1 MKIKN
6 YFKTIVMCLALTLCF
21 GALAISSQN
30 TEVAHAQGLG
40 PATSSILFSGAESGT
55 NYNISKDESSAT
67 FKVLVNDTAQ
77 STAQEGQ
84 EVKLTEIK
92 GKKQGFT
99 NEVDKAYYVDSS
111 EVRTDIDTTSLT
123 FVMPADNITIHVT
136 TKEKLVTV
144 NVPKDAIIKVV
155 GENIPGN
162 PKPKMYDE
170 KDYIVLGEGEHKLGV
185 LKIIKFFDT
194 AEENTTV
201 NYTIVELGN
210 HKPATG
216 TEELGFWLYYSSWGV
231 ENYTITAEIE
241 TIKYKLFIQQD
252 EGVTVTATNGKDSYS
267 NDNYVPKN
275 IDLTLNLEIE
285 TGYQINEILLN
296 GAPLAKTGENYVFN
310 MGEQDNTIAVSTK
323 KLEFKITIPTEVT
336 VKRGEEILTNDSTIY
351 YGDELEITYESP
363 EQNSTTVAVNGAT
376 VLSGAKVT
384 VTEDVSITYNSIQVK
399 FQVLFEDTEDY
410 TISVLN
416 GETPVVSG
424 AYLPENTP
432 LTIQVTPTTGRN
444 LLNIQINNVETD
456 LSTPYSMPLENIT
469 ITAQTEMINY
479 TISKADTQNGTF
491 EVYATAHYMD
501 EVTVNATANTGYEL
515 ARMYYKVAGSEA
527 ENIITNNKFSM
538 PANNVTV
545 YVKFVKI
552 DYTLSKT
559 EENCSITLGKMT
571 ANFGDEITVAVAPSA
586 GYKVTKTYYILAGTT
601 EQVEII
607 DGKFTMPAG
616 NVTVATETAKVDY
629 TLSKTE
635 ENCSITLGKMTANF
649 GDEIT
654 VAVAPS
660 AGYKV
665 TKTYYILAGT
675 TEQVEIIDGKFTM
688 PAGNVTVATETAMI
702 DYTITTN
709 VTAGGTANATNT
721 AHYMDEVTVSVTA
734 NTGYQLARMY
744 YKVADSEVENIIT
757 NNKFSMPANNVTVY
771 VEFVKIDYTLTID
784 SNVKVVRNGVQLTN
798 ADKVQIG
805 DVLTLTYST
814 PGHYR
819 TLVKANATPRASGET
834 YIVSAED
841 VVISYSKTQFEWQV
855 IFADGEHYTIS
866 VKTNGTPIES
876 GTWLE
881 KDVELELVI
890 SLAEGYDLTE
900 VKVNGIVVEPI
911 DNKILT
917 IAHNITISATAEKK
931 EVTISDENQ
940 DTIVIGERESLS
952 NSELE
957 IVIIEETTEDYA
969 KVKSQIKNVKDLKAF
984 NVKLVN
990 KTTKEETIL
999 AKNIKV
1005 MLALP
1010 ENFNPD
1016 MSKLYRVRDALINQE
1031 YTLETVNGKTYAVFE
1046 TNTLGSFA
1054 FAETKEPVYEDN
1066 WLWILIV
1073 VAISLSLIGTIVTI
1087 FIKRAKRKKIAK
1099 WKTYKNG

>member
-40 PATSSILFSGAESGT
+40 TTTSSILFSGAESGT

-210 HKPATG
+210 HKPTTG

-296 GAPLAKTGENYVFN
+296 GAPLAKTGENYVFS

-363 EQNSTTVAVNGAT
+363 EQNSTTVAVNGAA

-384 VTEDVSITYNSIQVK
+384 VTEDVNITYNSIQVK

-456 LSTPYSMPLENIT
+456 LSTPYSMPLKNIT
-469 ITAQTEMINY
+469 ITAKTEMTNY

-491 EVYATAHYMD
+491 EVNATAHYMD
-501 EVTVNATANTGYEL
+501 EVTVNATANTGY
-515 ARMYYKVAGSEA
+515 
-527 ENIITNNKFSM
+527 
-538 PANNVTV
+538 
-545 YVKFVKI
+545 
-552 DYTLSKT
+552 
-559 EENCSITLGKMT
+559 
-571 ANFGDEITVAVAPSA
+571 
-586 GYKVTKTYYILAGTT
+586 
-601 EQVEII
+601 
-607 DGKFTMPAG
+607 
-616 NVTVATETAKVDY
+616 
-629 TLSKTE
+629 
-635 ENCSITLGKMTANF
+635 
-649 GDEIT
+649 
-654 VAVAPS
+654 
-660 AGYKV
+660 
-665 TKTYYILAGT
+665 
-675 TEQVEIIDGKFTM
+675 
-688 PAGNVTVATETAMI
+688 
-702 DYTITTN
+702 
-709 VTAGGTANATNT
+709 
-721 AHYMDEVTVSVTA
+721 
-734 NTGYQLARMY
+734 QLARMY
-744 YKVADSEVENIIT
+744 YKVADNDAENIIT

-771 VEFVKIDYTLTID
+771 VEFAKIDYTLTID

-798 ADKVQIG
+798 ADMVQIG
-805 DVLTLTYST
+805 DALTITFST
-814 PGHYR
+814 QEHFKVE
-819 TLVKANATPRASGET
+819 VKANGTPKTSGEAFVVGAENVEITYAKEQIEWQVNFASGENYT
-834 YIVSAED
+834 TIVKVNNA
-841 VVISYSKTQFEWQV
+841 Q
-855 IFADGEHYTIS
+855 
-866 VKTNGTPIES
+866 IES
-876 GTWLE
+876 GTWLGQNE
-881 KDVELELVI
+881 MIEILITPADE
-890 SLAEGYDLTE
+890 YDLTE
-900 VKVNGIVVEPI
+900 IKVNDENALLV
-911 DNKILT
+911 DNKFSMP
-917 IAHNITISATAEKK
+917 AKDITISAVVKMKTLTVA
-931 EVTISDENQ
+931 DEGQNA
-940 DTIVIGERESLS
+940 IIIGERET
-952 NSELE
+952 LE
-957 IVIIEETTEDYA
+957 DSKIEVEAIEETTDRYA
-969 KVKSQIKNVKDLKAF
+969 EIQSKINNLKSLKAF
-984 NVKLVN
+984 NIKLIS
-990 KTTKEETIL
+990 TTTNEEISLTQESKIL
-999 AKNIKV
+999 
-1005 MLALP
+1005 LALP
-1010 ENFNPD
+1010 ENFD
-1016 MSKLYRVRDALINQE
+1016 QQLGSLYRIDTELTKQE
-1031 YTLETVNGKTYAVFE
+1031 YTTETIDGKIYAVFMS
-1046 TNTLGSFA
+1046 NSLGTFA
-1054 FAETKEPVYEDN
+1054 FVGTQTPAQEGNNTWV
-1066 WLWILIV
+1066 IVLIV
-1073 VAISLSLIGTIVTI
+1073 FAPTVVALASLAVAKG
-1087 FIKRAKRKKIAK
+1087 IKKVKVLKKEREIETRESK
-1099 WKTYKNG
+1099 YSKFNKN

>member
-1 MKIKN
+1 MEEKMKIKN

-40 PATSSILFSGAESGT
+40 TATSSILFSGAESGT

-170 KDYIVLGEGEHKLGV
+170 KDHIVLGEGEHKLGV

-210 HKPATG
+210 HKPTTG

-323 KLEFKITIPTEVT
+323 KLEFKIAIPTEVT

-363 EQNSTTVAVNGAT
+363 EQNSTTIAVNGAT

-384 VTEDVSITYNSIQVK
+384 VTEDVNITYNSIQVK
-399 FQVLFEDTEDY
+399 FQVLFEDTENY
-410 TISVLN
+410 TIRVLN

-424 AYLPENTP
+424 AYLPKNTL
-432 LTIQVTPTTGRN
+432 LTIQVTPKTGRN

-456 LSTPYSMPLENIT
+456 LSTPYSMPLKNIT
-469 ITAQTEMINY
+469 ITAQTEMVNY
-479 TISKADTQNGTF
+479 TISKADTQNGRF
-491 EVYATAHYMD
+491 EVNATAHYMN

-515 ARMYYKVAGSEA
+515 ARMYYKVA
-527 ENIITNNKFSM
+527 
-538 PANNVTV
+538 
-545 YVKFVKI
+545 
-552 DYTLSKT
+552 
-559 EENCSITLGKMT
+559 
-571 ANFGDEITVAVAPSA
+571 
-586 GYKVTKTYYILAGTT
+586 
-601 EQVEII
+601 
-607 DGKFTMPAG
+607 
-616 NVTVATETAKVDY
+616 
-629 TLSKTE
+629 
-635 ENCSITLGKMTANF
+635 
-649 GDEIT
+649 
-654 VAVAPS
+654 
-660 AGYKV
+660 
-665 TKTYYILAGT
+665 
-675 TEQVEIIDGKFTM
+675 
-688 PAGNVTVATETAMI
+688 
-702 DYTITTN
+702 
-709 VTAGGTANATNT
+709 
-721 AHYMDEVTVSVTA
+721 
-734 NTGYQLARMY
+734 
-744 YKVADSEVENIIT
+744 DSEVENIIA

-805 DVLTLTYST
+805 DVLTITFST
-814 PGHYR
+814 QEHFKVE
-819 TLVKANATPRASGET
+819 VKANGTPKTSGET
-834 YIVSAED
+834 FVVGAEN
-841 VVISYSKTQFEWQV
+841 VEISYAKEQIEWQV
-855 IFADGEHYTIS
+855 NFASAENYTTI
-866 VKTNGTPIES
+866 VKVNNAQIES
-876 GTWLE
+876 GTWLGQNE
-881 KDVELELVI
+881 MIEILVTP
-890 SLAEGYDLTE
+890 ADEYDLTE
-900 VKVNGIVVEPI
+900 IKVNDENALLV
-911 DNKILT
+911 DNKLSMP
-917 IAHNITISATAEKK
+917 AKDITISAVVKMKTLTVA
-931 EVTISDENQ
+931 DEGQNA
-940 DTIVIGERESLS
+940 IIIGEREA
-952 NSELE
+952 LE
-957 IVIIEETTEDYA
+957 DSKIEVEAIEETTDRYTEIQS
-969 KVKSQIKNVKDLKAF
+969 KINNLKSLKAF
-984 NVKLVN
+984 NIKLIS
-990 KTTKEETIL
+990 TTTNEEISLTQESKIL
-999 AKNIKV
+999 
-1005 MLALP
+1005 LALP
-1010 ENFNPD
+1010 ENFD
-1016 MSKLYRVRDALINQE
+1016 QQLGSLYRIDTELTKQE
-1031 YTLETVNGKTYAVFE
+1031 YTTETIDGKIYAVFMS
-1046 TNTLGSFA
+1046 NSLGTFA
-1054 FAETKEPVYEDN
+1054 FVETQTPAQEGNNTWV
-1066 WLWILIV
+1066 IVLIV
-1073 VAISLSLIGTIVTI
+1073 FAPTVVALASLAVAKG
-1087 FIKRAKRKKIAK
+1087 IKKVKVLKKEREIETRESK
-1099 WKTYKNG
+1099 YSKFNKN

>member
-30 TEVAHAQGLG
+30 TEVAHAQGIG

-67 FKVLVNDTAQ
+67 FKGLVNDTAQ

-111 EVRTDIDTTSLT
+111 GVRTDIDTTSLT

-210 HKPATG
+210 HKPTTG

-351 YGDELEITYESP
+351 YGDALEITYESP

-384 VTEDVSITYNSIQVK
+384 VTENVNITYNSIQVK

-456 LSTPYSMPLENIT
+456 LSTPYSMPLKNIT
-469 ITAQTEMINY
+469 ITAQTEMTNY

-491 EVYATAHYMD
+491 EVNATAHYMDEVTVNATANTGYQLARMYYKVAGSEAENIITNNKFSMPANNVTVYVEFVKIDYTLSKTEENCSITLGKMIANYGDEITVAVAPSAGYKVTKTYYILAGTTEQVEIVDGKFTMPAGNVTVATETAMIDYTITTNVTAGGTANTNTAIAHYMD

-545 YVKFVKI
+545 YV
-552 DYTLSKT
+552 
-559 EENCSITLGKMT
+559 
-571 ANFGDEITVAVAPSA
+571 
-586 GYKVTKTYYILAGTT
+586 
-601 EQVEII
+601 
-607 DGKFTMPAG
+607 
-616 NVTVATETAKVDY
+616 
-629 TLSKTE
+629 
-635 ENCSITLGKMTANF
+635 
-649 GDEIT
+649 
-654 VAVAPS
+654 
-660 AGYKV
+660 
-665 TKTYYILAGT
+665 
-675 TEQVEIIDGKFTM
+675 
-688 PAGNVTVATETAMI
+688 
-702 DYTITTN
+702 
-709 VTAGGTANATNT
+709 
-721 AHYMDEVTVSVTA
+721 
-734 NTGYQLARMY
+734 
-744 YKVADSEVENIIT
+744 
-757 NNKFSMPANNVTVY
+757 
-771 VEFVKIDYTLTID
+771 EFEKIDYTLTID

-805 DVLTLTYST
+805 DVLTITFST
-814 PGHYR
+814 QEHFKVE
-819 TLVKANATPRASGET
+819 VKANGTPKTSGETFVVGAENVEISYAKEQVEWQVNFASGENYT
-834 YIVSAED
+834 TIVK
-841 VVISYSKTQFEWQV
+841 VNNTQ
-855 IFADGEHYTIS
+855 
-866 VKTNGTPIES
+866 IES
-876 GTWLE
+876 GTWLGQNE
-881 KDVELELVI
+881 MIEILITPADE
-890 SLAEGYDLTE
+890 YDLTE
-900 VKVNGIVVEPI
+900 IKVNDENALLV
-911 DNKILT
+911 DNKLSMP
-917 IAHNITISATAEKK
+917 AKDITISAVVKMKTLIVA
-931 EVTISDENQ
+931 DEGQNA
-940 DTIVIGERESLS
+940 IIIGEREA
-952 NSELE
+952 LE
-957 IVIIEETTEDYA
+957 DSKIEVEAIEETTDRYTEIQS
-969 KVKSQIKNVKDLKAF
+969 KINNLKSLKAF
-984 NVKLVN
+984 NIKLIS
-990 KTTKEETIL
+990 TTTNEEISLTQESKIL
-999 AKNIKV
+999 
-1005 MLALP
+1005 LALP
-1010 ENFNPD
+1010 ENFD
-1016 MSKLYRVRDALINQE
+1016 QQLGSLYRIDTELTKQE
-1031 YTLETVNGKTYAVFE
+1031 YTTETIDGKIYAVFMS
-1046 TNTLGSFA
+1046 NSLGTFA
-1054 FAETKEPVYEDN
+1054 FVETQTPAQEGNNTWV
-1066 WLWILIV
+1066 IVLIV
-1073 VAISLSLIGTIVTI
+1073 FAPTVVALASLAVAKG
-1087 FIKRAKRKKIAK
+1087 IKKVKVLKKEREIETRESK
-1099 WKTYKNG
+1099 YSKFNKN

>member
-40 PATSSILFSGAESGT
+40 TATSSILFSGAESGT

-162 PKPKMYDE
+162 PKPKMYNE

-201 NYTIVELGN
+201 NYTIVDLGN
-210 HKPATG
+210 HKPTTG

-351 YGDELEITYESP
+351 YGDALEITYESP

-384 VTEDVSITYNSIQVK
+384 VTEDVNITYNSIQVK

-410 TISVLN
+410 TIRVLN
-416 GETPVVSG
+416 GEATVVSG

-491 EVYATAHYMD
+491 EVNATAHYMD
-501 EVTVNATANTGYEL
+501 EVTVSVTANTGYQL
-515 ARMYYKVAGSEA
+515 ARIYYKVAGSEA

-545 YVKFVKI
+545 YVEFAKI
-552 DYTLSKT
+552 
-559 EENCSITLGKMT
+559 N
-571 ANFGDEITVAVAPSA
+571 
-586 GYKVTKTYYILAGTT
+586 
-601 EQVEII
+601 
-607 DGKFTMPAG
+607 
-616 NVTVATETAKVDY
+616 
-629 TLSKTE
+629 
-635 ENCSITLGKMTANF
+635 
-649 GDEIT
+649 
-654 VAVAPS
+654 
-660 AGYKV
+660 
-665 TKTYYILAGT
+665 
-675 TEQVEIIDGKFTM
+675 
-688 PAGNVTVATETAMI
+688 
-702 DYTITTN
+702 
-709 VTAGGTANATNT
+709 
-721 AHYMDEVTVSVTA
+721 
-734 NTGYQLARMY
+734 
-744 YKVADSEVENIIT
+744 
-757 NNKFSMPANNVTVY
+757 
-771 VEFVKIDYTLTID
+771 YTLTID

-805 DVLTLTYST
+805 DILTITFST
-814 PGHYR
+814 QEHFKVE
-819 TLVKANATPRASGET
+819 VKANGTPKTSGEAFVVGAENVEITYAKEQIEWQVNFASGENYT
-834 YIVSAED
+834 TIVKVNNA
-841 VVISYSKTQFEWQV
+841 Q
-855 IFADGEHYTIS
+855 
-866 VKTNGTPIES
+866 IES
-876 GTWLE
+876 GTWLGQNE
-881 KDVELELVI
+881 MIEILITPADE
-890 SLAEGYDLTE
+890 YDLTE
-900 VKVNGIVVEPI
+900 IKVNDENALLV
-911 DNKILT
+911 DNKFSMP
-917 IAHNITISATAEKK
+917 AKDITISAVVKMKTLTVA
-931 EVTISDENQ
+931 DEGQNA
-940 DTIVIGERESLS
+940 IIIGERET
-952 NSELE
+952 LE
-957 IVIIEETTEDYA
+957 DSKIEVEAIEETTDRYA
-969 KVKSQIKNVKDLKAF
+969 EIQSKINNLKSLKAF
-984 NVKLVN
+984 NIKLIS
-990 KTTKEETIL
+990 TTTNEEISLTQESKIL
-999 AKNIKV
+999 
-1005 MLALP
+1005 LALP
-1010 ENFNPD
+1010 ENFD
-1016 MSKLYRVRDALINQE
+1016 QQLGSLYRIDTELTKQE
-1031 YTLETVNGKTYAVFE
+1031 YTTETIDGKIYAVFMS
-1046 TNTLGSFA
+1046 NSLGTFA
-1054 FAETKEPVYEDN
+1054 FVGTQTPAQEGNNTWV
-1066 WLWILIV
+1066 IVLIV
-1073 VAISLSLIGTIVTI
+1073 FAPTVVALASLAVAKG
-1087 FIKRAKRKKIAK
+1087 IKKVKVLKKEREIETRESK
-1099 WKTYKNG
+1099 YSKFNKN